1 MALQTPDKPRLHAGP
16 PPAGRDVAVRSPNR
30 AVPAEHQTTPP
41 LTAVDVLWL
50 LVAILVSL
58 ALRVPFFNVPM
69 IHDEGGYA
77 YAARGWFE
85 GTGRLY
91 DDLWISRPQGI
102 FLIYG
107 AVFEL
112 LGEGVWAF
120 RFAAW
125 IFVALTVVATWLIGR
140 RWSTPAVANLAAV
153 VVAIVSSL
161 PNLEGFTANAEIFMG
176 LPAAFAAFWLLRQQ
190 QMGWSMWQLGGVGVL
205 IGLATL
211 LKPAGI
217 TTLFVAIAFL
227 LLIAEGTLRE
237 RLRLCAAVGIGII
250 AVAIPTLIHGWF
262 LGWQDFLYATITY
275 RLTMQSSATVGIA
288 QHIQALASLAA
299 KISALLGLV
308 GVVLALRYR
317 SQLRQPRHWR
327 TIPSQLRTFSAHAPA
342 SLFTYHP
349 APPFRLIRPDDA
361 AGTLIRLWGLG
372 ALGGIAL
379 GGDWWSHYLI
389 QGAPPF
395 ALWLAYNL
403 NVLAH
408 TLTRW
413 WRPLLVIV
421 ATVLLLL
428 PFSVLI
434 GSRDGL
440 TQRIYGHPGYPAQAA
455 VARYLQEHA
464 APDRTLYVAFDQA
477 AIYYLADRKPAY
489 RHLYDQELQAL
500 PSAYADIIAII
511 RSPDRPQYIVST
523 LHPGPF
529 PDDSRAFWREV
540 GLYYDVETTIG
551 GVPIYREKPAAA
563 LSTESSSWQRN
574 PGDCSVTAAR
584 SAAAP

>member
-1 MALQTPDKPRLHAGP
+1 MALQTPDKPRLYAGP
-16 PPAGRDVAVRSPNR
+16 PPEGGDDAPRSPNR
-30 AVPAEHQTTPP
+30 IVPAEHQTTPP

-102 FLIYG
+102 FLLYG

-125 IFVALTVVATWLIGR
+125 VFVALTVAAVWLMGR
-140 RWSTPAVANLAAV
+140 RWSTPAVANTAAV
-153 VVAIVSSL
+153 LVAIVSSL

-190 QMGWSMWQLGGVGVL
+190 QEGWSTWQLGGVGAL

-211 LKPAGI
+211 LKPSGI
-217 TTLFVAIAFL
+217 TMLFVAVAFL
-227 LLIAEGTLRE
+227 LLVAEGTLSD
-237 RLRLCAAVGIGII
+237 RLRLCAAVVGGIV
-250 AVAIPTLIHGWF
+250 AVAIPTLIHGYT
-262 LGWQDFLYATITY
+262 LGWHDFLYATITY
-275 RLTMQSSATVGIA
+275 RLTMQSSATVGIGHHVHA
-288 QHIQALASLAA
+288 IASLAG
-299 KISALLGLV
+299 KIAPLLVLA

-317 SQLRQPRHWR
+317 SQLRQPRYWR
-327 TIPSQLRTFSAHAPA
+327 TIPAQVWSFSAHAPA

-349 APPFRLIRPDDA
+349 VPPFRLIRPDDA

-372 ALGGIAL
+372 ALAGIAL

-389 QGAPPF
+389 QVAPPF

-403 NVLAH
+403 SVLSH

-413 WRPLLVIV
+413 WRPVLVV
-421 ATVLLLL
+421 ATTVLLLL
-428 PFSVLI
+428 PFNVLI

-440 TQRIYGHPGYPAQAA
+440 TQRLYGHPGYPAQAA
-455 VARYLQEHA
+455 VAQYLQEHVD
-464 APDRTLYVAFDQA
+464 PDRTIYVAFDQA

-511 RSPDRPQYIVST
+511 RSPNRPQYIVST

-540 GLYYDVETTIG
+540 GMYYDVETTIG
-551 GVPIYREKPAAA
+551 GVPIYREKPASE
-563 LSTESSSWQRN
+563 LPVES
-574 PGDCSVTAAR
+574 GG
-584 SAAAP
+584 